1 MLAGHQDLFKKRIE
15 NTKNHVS
22 FQNRETM
29 DVNPAHYSPVIAAS
43 NHLMMN
49 NVFDKLVRIL
59 F

>member
-43 NHLMMN
+43 N
-49 NVFDKLVRIL
+49 DE
-59 F
+59 